1 MYFVAVILATIVAE
15 VSDHGRPA
23 CKAGDPMVVTVGNDV
38 GWQVLSAEQGR
49 KAFQE
54 KGELRCSPDERMK
67 LHWENYG
74 HLYREHGVSAF
85 EPYVKWMLME
95 PEQGVWDHGFYDA
108 ELTACKKHGLQWV
121 PFLIAGPAYATPPW
135 FKESSE
141 SVFAVDLKTGHVTR
155 DQSIWN
161 PHLRPRI
168 RAWLARFF
176 GHYDHKDMQA
186 VLLGI
191 SGVFGESIYT
201 AGGNEWTQI
210 WDGKYPQHLG
220 WWCGDNFATAD
231 FRAKMREKYGM
242 ISLLNSAW
250 DTNFATF
257 EEVAPFVPDD
267 NHTDRARL
275 DLIRWYMGAM
285 TDYAEWWITTTKE
298 LAPTVPILLCTG
310 GAGLPQLGADMSGQT
325 KMVARHGAGIRIT
338 NEASNYE
345 VNFHLTRMVASAS
358 LLYGTYFG
366 YEPAGVV
373 DDDGIVARVYNAVA
387 SGAWELFHY
396 DNPPGGERGARYKRF
411 QNLMH
416 VRKPVLE
423 VGMFWSRTSADLKKH
438 MVLPRRDQPARDL
451 CDLSYVDERMIE
463 DGALANL
470 RMLLWA
476 SGPVTEADTAQV
488 IREAVTQGMT
498 LIVPADWRPR
508 TPEGENIFPA
518 DCIESR
524 RDNKRGI
531 GPVANVIPVGKGYVV
546 EAQESTVMSSI
557 EAMAVLITE
566 PIKYGIPPLSKE
578 VAMDGQLD
586 KIYVTVTTED
596 LLLYNHGDQPRTVK
610 SPHGEIQVP
619 ANAIISLP
627 RKASDLPKSP
637 D

>member
-1 MYFVAVILATIVAE
+1 MYFVTAFLATIAAV
-15 VSDHGRPA
+15 VSDHGRPS
-23 CKAGDPMVVTVGNDV
+23 CKAGDPMVITVGNDV

-54 KGELRCSPDERMK
+54 TGELRCKPDERMK

-95 PEQGVWDHGFYDA
+95 PEQGVWDPSFYDA

-141 SVFAVDLKTGHVTR
+141 SVFAVDLRTGHVSR

-161 PHLRPRI
+161 PHLKPRI

-176 GHYDHKDMQA
+176 AHYDHKNMQA

-220 WWCGDNFATAD
+220 WWCGDKFATAD
-231 FRAKMREKYGM
+231 FRARMRDKYGQ
-242 ISLLNSAW
+242 ISRLNRAW
-250 DTNFATF
+250 HTTFATF

-267 NHTDRARL
+267 KHTDRARL

-285 TDYAEWWITTTKE
+285 TEYAEWWITTARE

-310 GAGLPQLGADMSGQT
+310 GEGLPQLGADMSAQT
-325 KMVARHGAGIRIT
+325 KMVAKHGAGMRIT

-345 VNFHLTRMVASAS
+345 LNFHLTRMVGSAS
-358 LLYGTYFG
+358 LQYGTYFG
-366 YEPAGVV
+366 YEPAGAVNENGV
-373 DDDGIVARVYNAVA
+373 VARVFNAVA

-396 DNPPGGERGARYKRF
+396 DNPPGGVRGERYKRYL
-411 QNLMH
+411 NLMH
-416 VRKPVLE
+416 VRVPVLE
-423 VGMFWSRTSADLKKH
+423 VGMFWSRTSADLRKH
-438 MVLPRRDQPARDL
+438 SVLPRRDQPARDL
-451 CDLSYVDERMIE
+451 CDLAYVDERMIE

-470 RMLLWA
+470 KMLLWA
-476 SGPVTEADTAQV
+476 SGPVTEAASAQV

-524 RDNKRGI
+524 RAEKKGA
-531 GPVANVIPVGKGYVV
+531 GPVAYVIQVGKGYVV

-557 EAMAVLITE
+557 EAMADLITE
-566 PIKYGIPPLSKE
+566 PEEYGIPPLSKE
-578 VAMDGQLD
+578 VAMDGRMD

-596 LLLYNHGDQPRTVK
+596 VLLYNHADQPRTVK
-610 SPHGEIQVP
+610 SPRGEIEVP
-619 ANAIISLP
+619 ANAIISLS
-627 RKASDLPKSP
+627 REASDLSKPTE
-637 D
+637 